1 MSLSQLLSSLRRNK
15 FMALLL
21 AIEVAFACAVV
32 TNALFLLQN
41 KLAPMLLS
49 DGVAADEVVLV
60 NGLIN
65 FGGFPKTQIDGASRA
80 LQQIPGVR
88 AVSVGGLP
96 YDGKFQFR
104 SRLRPEQDDGDAI
117 EGSFYLH
124 HNLVQA
130 LGLEVIEG
138 RDFLPEERID
148 LPFGKI
154 GGDEMSGR
162 SALITRGLAD
172 RLFGE
177 GQGLG
182 RSVRTGASESG
193 SATKVVGIL
202 ADFIRPEPTDAA
214 VAQYTMVLP
223 LRLVDVPILGFAL
236 RIDPAQRDAVIKA
249 VPAALEAQLQS
260 QAGFDLEVQP
270 FDEVRDAYFQTSRA
284 LVWLL
289 LTVAGVVVAITATG
303 IAGLTGFWV
312 QQRQR
317 QIGIR
322 RALGARRRD
331 ILRLFQAENLV
342 IVLVGSCC
350 GLALAWGINLLL
362 MQRYE
367 LPRLPWVYLP
377 LGAAVLFVLGQ
388 LAILLPAIRATRVPP
403 ATATRNA

>member
-1 MSLSQLLSSLRRNK
+1 
-15 FMALLL
+15 
-21 AIEVAFACAVV
+21 
-32 TNALFLLQN
+32 
-41 KLAPMLLS
+41 
-49 DGVAADEVVLV
+49 
-60 NGLIN
+60 
-65 FGGFPKTQIDGASRA
+65 
-80 LQQIPGVR
+80 
-88 AVSVGGLP
+88 
-96 YDGKFQFR
+96 
-104 SRLRPEQDDGDAI
+104 
-117 EGSFYLH
+117 
-124 HNLVQA
+124 
-130 LGLEVIEG
+130 
-138 RDFLPEERID
+138 
-148 LPFGKI
+148 
-154 GGDEMSGR
+154 MSGR

-172 RLFGE
+172 RLFGQ

-214 VAQYTMVLP
+214 VAQYTMILP
-223 LRLVDVPILGFAL
+223 LRLIDVPILGFAL

-249 VPAALEAQLQS
+249 VPAALETQLQS
-260 QAGFDLEVQP
+260 QAGFDLEVQS

-317 QIGIR
+317 QIGLR
-322 RALGARRRD
+322 RALGARRSD

-342 IVLVGSCC
+342 IVLAGSCC